1 MQTFGFVGAS
11 GTGKSYRSL
20 YVAQKHNIKHII
32 DDGLLI
38 DAKRVIAGR
47 SAKREQTKV
56 ASIRRALFT
65 DQTHCDDVKRAIK
78 EEAPDKLLILGT
90 SEKMINH
97 IAEVLEVGPVSEMI
111 HIEDIASEEEMMLAQ
126 KIRREQGKHVIPV
139 PTFEIQKDFSGYF
152 IDSLKIFLKHG
163 KNQRETFKT
172 EKTVV
177 RPTFSYM
184 GQYHISNHVII
195 SLAKY
200 ESEKIDHVINH
211 IKTTVQPHADGV
223 VLDVELN
230 VDLKQHMEITAKNV
244 QKAVK
249 ESIEGYTSLN
259 VIKVNVIIKTVEVN
273 DGSKN
278 KK

>member
-20 YVAQKHNIKHII
+20 YVAQKYNIKYII

-38 DAKRVIAGR
+38 DSKHVIAGR

-65 DQTHCDDVKRAIK
+65 EQSHCEEVKKAI
-78 EEAPDKLLILGT
+78 EEESPDKLLILGT

-97 IAEVLEVGPVSEMI
+97 IADVLEVGPISDMI
-111 HIEDIASEEEMMLAQ
+111 YIEEIATEEEITLAQ

-139 PTFEIQKDFSGYF
+139 PTFEIEKDFSGYF
-152 IDSLKIFLKHG
+152 IDTLKIFLKYG
-163 KNQRETFKT
+163 KSQQDTFKT

-184 GQYHISNHVII
+184 GQYHISNHVFT
-195 SLAKY
+195 SLAKF
-200 ESEKIDHVINH
+200 ESEKIAHVVNH
-211 IKTTVQPHADGV
+211 IKTTVFSHEDGV
-223 VLDVELN
+223 VLNVELN
-230 VDLKQHMEITAKNV
+230 VDLKQRMEITAKNV

-249 ESIEGYTSLN
+249 ESIEGYTSVN

-273 DGSKN
+273 NGSKN

>member
-20 YVAQKHNIKHII
+20 YVAQKYNIKYII

-65 DQTHCDDVKRAIK
+65 DQAHCDDVKKAII
-78 EEAPDKLLILGT
+78 EHAPDKLLILGT

-97 IAEVLEVGPVSEMI
+97 IAKVLEVGPISEMI
-111 HIEDIASEEEMMLAQ
+111 YIEDIASKEEIMLAQ

-152 IDSLKIFLKHG
+152 IDTLKIFLKYG
-163 KNQRETFKT
+163 KSQQDTFKT

-184 GQYHISNHVII
+184 GQYHISNHVFTT
-195 SLAKY
+195 LAKF
-200 ESEKIDHVINH
+200 ESERVSHVINH
-211 IKTTVQPHADGV
+211 IKTTVQPHLDGV
-223 VLDVELN
+223 VLNVELN
-230 VDLKQHMEITAKNV
+230 VDLKQRIEITAKNV

-249 ESIEGYTSLN
+249 ESIEGYTSVN
-259 VIKVNVIIKTVEVN
+259 VIKVNVIIRTVEVN
-273 DGSKN
+273 YGSKN